1 MLANRVSGSIPEIAE
16 SFSLYTPLKS
26 QKFAEIDGLTGV
38 LRWNSGEQKH
48 QNNNTYSLNMT
59 GVYMLW
65 VYRSIR
71 HPIFFRTETPL
82 RDI

>member
-1 MLANRVSGSIPEIAE
+1 MLANRVLGSIPEIAE

-48 QNNNTYSLNMT
+48 QNLTDLIRKKFHEHPT
-59 GVYMLW
+59 GKSCGV
-65 VYRSIR
+65 
-71 HPIFFRTETPL
+71 
-82 RDI
+82 

>member
-1 MLANRVSGSIPEIAE
+1 MSADRVSGSIPEIAE

-48 QNNNTYSLNMT
+48 QNIKNK
-59 GVYMLW
+59 
-65 VYRSIR
+65 
-71 HPIFFRTETPL
+71 
-82 RDI
+82 